1 MGELYAPDGPAVN
14 YFFQI
19 FKILVTVVENC
30 PGLWYN
36 TREFQ

>member
-1 MGELYAPDGPAVN
+1 MIRPGRTRCHL
-14 YFFQI
+14 FFQI

-36 TREFQ
+36 TREFL